1 MGSPSQQSF
10 HAATLGEE
18 VLGHPNP
25 YCRSDAK
32 AMASRLSISPP
43 RRATAVDS
51 NLADFSGTPRHMAA
65 RVKTRDEVLKSS
77 AKLQETH
84 AQLRSKCAALT
95 KELELRKEVVLAVE
109 RERDTVADL
118 VRQLR
123 GVIEEEQQARRKL
136 TERLEAV
143 APELDAHKEAVSA
156 AQQRHAILQAAH
168 SP

>member
-1 MGSPSQQSF
+1 
-10 HAATLGEE
+10 
-18 VLGHPNP
+18 
-25 YCRSDAK
+25 
-32 AMASRLSISPP
+32 MASRLSMSPP

-51 NLADFSGTPRHMAA
+51 NLADFSGTPRHMAQRA
-65 RVKTRDEVLKSS
+65 KTRDEVLKSS
-77 AKLQETH
+77 AKLQVEH

-95 KELELRKEVVLAVE
+95 KELELRKDVVLAVE

-156 AQQRHAILQAAH
+156 ALQRHAILQAGR
-168 SP
+168 